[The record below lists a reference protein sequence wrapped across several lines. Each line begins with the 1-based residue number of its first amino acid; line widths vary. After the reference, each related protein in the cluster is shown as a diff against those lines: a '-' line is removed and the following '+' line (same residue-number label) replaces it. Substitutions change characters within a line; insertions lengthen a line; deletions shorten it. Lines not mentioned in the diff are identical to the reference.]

1 MNDYSI
7 GGGWYLRAFHIASQT
22 RKTMCKQWIFI
33 FFFGVVAIIP
43 AKAQSV
49 ELDSVTIIEKN
60 FYGLHIKPG
69 VQDSLF
75 LTAIPD
81 RLSQITTG
89 QIRQNTPGGLSTFL
103 FRGFSNR
110 HIPVLWNGLNIQSMT
125 NGSFDLNLLP
135 AFTFQ
140 QVAFSHDIP
149 SSITGNNTFAGG
161 WLLESKKED
170 MPLLT
175 LQADAGNMKNY
186 GGNAGLH
193 LKGKKTILNLGVIH
207 RLDRNIFYY
216 DSLDSRVERKAT
228 DFTNTHIGGEIRHQF
243 TDTWSAG
250 ADIWYQNGK
259 RNILN
264 DTIFPFSDAIQSDK
278 NIRAH
283 VMVGYQAKKF
293 HLKLSSAASSENL
306 VYEDRNPGFPIRSE
320 ARVTAIQNALQFFQ
334 KDFSPFHFYL
344 RHRFD
349 QAETDFFDDTKRRN
363 TWQAGG
369 AWYTE
374 WPNDGTFRLS
384 TRQDVVDGKIQIPSV
399 HLTMGHYGFIF
410 QFYNN
415 YQLPNFNDLFY
426 PVTGNPDLKTE
437 SAINAE
443 IGKSFKFGKSVLR
456 AEVFGHWI
464 HNLIQ
469 WIPTDSAGWIWSP
482 FNQENVFSRG
492 VEVSYDGLVAFK
504 RSTLT
509 YRASYGFTAAEISK
523 HASFPELEGKQLIY
537 MPRHKIQASVGYH
550 QGKHALRMEAEQTG
564 KRFTNADN
572 SQSLPGFLLLH
583 FMYSYRVGP
592 VTMQVNLRN
601 IFNHRYQLVNGFPMP
616 GINGNLVIQ
625 YVIP

>member
-1 MNDYSI
+1 MI
-7 GGGWYLRAFHIASQT
+7 
-22 RKTMCKQWIFI
+22 K
-33 FFFGVVAIIP
+33 FFLTCFYIIVFVC
-43 AKAQSV
+43 ADCYAQNV
-49 ELDSVTIIEKN
+49 QLDSIILIEKKI
-60 FYGLHIKPG
+60 YGLPLDTENRAPAIYQTI
-69 VQDSLF
+69 QDKL
-75 LTAIPD
+75 AG
-81 RLSQITTG
+81 ITTG
-89 QIRQNTPGGLSTFL
+89 QIRQNTPGGLATFL

-140 QVAFSHDIP
+140 QVVFSHDIP
-149 SSITGNNTFAGG
+149 SSITGNNTFSGG
-161 WLLESKKED
+161 WLLETKKAD

-175 LQADAGNMKNY
+175 LQADAGNMQNY

-193 LKGKKTILNLGVIH
+193 LQGKKTILNLGVIH

-216 DSLDSRVERKAT
+216 DSLDSRVERKGT
-228 DFTNTHIGGEIRHQF
+228 DFTNTHIGGEFRHQYN
-243 TDTWSAG
+243 DNWSSG

-264 DTIFPFSDAIQSDK
+264 DTIFPFSDAIQTD
-278 NIRAH
+278 NNVRAH
-283 VMVGYQAKKF
+283 VSVGYQAKKF
-293 HLKLSSAASSENL
+293 HLKLNSAASSENL
-306 VYEDRNPGFPIRSE
+306 LYEDRNPGFPIRSE

-349 QAETDFFDDTKRRN
+349 QAETDFFDDTKQRN

-384 TRQDVVDGKIQIPSV
+384 ARQDVVDGKIQIPSV

-426 PVTGNPDLKTE
+426 PVTGNPELKTE
-437 SAINAE
+437 SALNAE
-443 IGKSFKFGKSVLR
+443 IGKSFKFGSSVLK
-456 AEVFGHWI
+456 AEVFAHWI

-469 WIPTDSAGWIWSP
+469 WIPTDSTGWIWSP

-492 VEVSYDGLVAFK
+492 FEVSYNDQRRFGKSVF
-504 RSTLT
+504 T
-509 YRASYGFTAAEISK
+509 YRGTFGFTAAEVTE
-523 HASFPELEGKQLIY
+523 HGTFPDLAGKQLIY
-537 MPRHKIQASVGYH
+537 TPRHKINAGAGYESGH
-550 QGKHALRMEAEQTG
+550 HTFNIEAEQTG
-564 KRFTNADN
+564 KRFINADN
-572 SQSLPGFLLLH
+572 SQSLPGFLLLN
-583 FMYSYRVGP
+583 FMYTYRIGP
-592 VTMQVNLRN
+592 VKLQVNLRN
-601 IFNHRYQLVNGFPMP
+601 LLNQKYRLVNGFPLP
-616 GINGNLVIQ
+616 GINGNLMVQ
-625 YVIP
+625 FVIP